1 VQFVVQ
7 NLDFNKI
14 KEKLPKFLEEA
25 NKHPTFQG
33 VDVNLKFNKP
43 ELQIEIDRLKANE
56 LGVSVLDISQTLQL
70 ALSGRR
76 MGYFIMNGKQYQ
88 VIGQVDRSNRDE
100 PVDLKSF
107 YVRSNKGEN
116 VQLDN
121 LVKMTELSSPPQ
133 LYHFN
138 RYKSATVSAGLG
150 TRQNDWRWGSCHE

>member
-1 VQFVVQ
+1 
-7 NLDFNKI
+7 
-14 KEKLPKFLEEA
+14 
-25 NKHPTFQG
+25 
-33 VDVNLKFNKP
+33 
-43 ELQIEIDRLKANE
+43 
-56 LGVSVLDISQTLQL
+56 
-70 ALSGRR
+70 
-76 MGYFIMNGKQYQ
+76 MNGKQYQ

-150 TRQNDWRWGSCHE
+150 TRQKRLAMG